1 MLLSPGPQI
10 PSLFYPQSFKIS
22 FVPGW
27 WIIRIQ
33 IPLLATT
40 VRTLF
45 VCLRCLQPDSPVGL
59 FNSGTLEALAR
70 RRWYIYVCF
79 PSLLCLSQDFTFR
92 ALHPLHLDGNSLLPL
107 TMSGTSFEGVAH
119 SDGQYGSVAFS
130 QVSPPPTHKKVL
142 ISTCFR
148 FTQLRA

>member
-59 FNSGTLEALAR
+59 INSGTHEALAR
-70 RRWYIYVCF
+70 RRWCIYVCF
-79 PSLLCLSQDFTFR
+79 PALLCLSPGLYVSRHSPFASRWEFFTTLDYEWDVFR
-92 ALHPLHLDGNSLLPL
+92 GRRPCRWTIWVCSLFSGFVTAHP
-107 TMSGTSFEGVAH
+107 
-119 SDGQYGSVAFS
+119 Q
-130 QVSPPPTHKKVL
+130 
-142 ISTCFR
+142 
-148 FTQLRA
+148 